1 MSGQDLLIGEI
12 HGIIKQWD
20 EHGLPQCKVQALR
33 LTRVEKKASWVVAGI
48 WMGAIALASVG
59 LSTVGGCQK
68 EMINGSIVH
77 GGEALRTNLSLPYR
91 KTTQ

>member
-1 MSGQDLLIGEI
+1 MSEQDLMLGEI

-33 LTRVEKKASWVVAGI
+33 LSRVEKKASWIVAGI
-48 WMGAIALASVG
+48 WMGTLALASVG

-68 EMINGSIVH
+68 EIINGSIAH
-77 GGEALRTNLSLPYR
+77 GGEALRTHVGIPYG
-91 KTTQ
+91 KTKE